1 MRMPFYTKISS
12 FLGFLAAGILS
23 LFGRSAPKPGPDDL
37 KRADF
42 AVSTQ
47 RLGIRF
53 SEKIRDA
60 FRIRWLRMA
69 HRPESQ
75 RNSDTAQHGQSGRI
89 K

>member
-1 MRMPFYTKISS
+1 MPFYTKINSL
-12 FLGFLAAGILS
+12 LGFLAAGILS

-42 AVSTQ
+42 AASTQ
-47 RLGIRF
+47 RLGFRF

-60 FRIRWLRMA
+60 FRFRWLKA
-69 HRPESQ
+69 HTQ
-75 RNSDTAQHGQSGRI
+75 RDGDIAQHGQSDRI

>member
-1 MRMPFYTKISS
+1 MSMPFCRKISS

-23 LFGRSAPKPGPDDL
+23 LFGKSAAKPGPDDL

-42 AVSTQ
+42 GISTQ

-60 FRIRWLRMA
+60 FRLRWLRIA
-69 HRPESQ
+69 HKAQ
-75 RNSDTAQHGQSGRI
+75 RRCDSDAAQHEQSGRI
-89 K
+89 Q

>member
-1 MRMPFYTKISS
+1 MPFSTKINS

-23 LFGRSAPKPGPDDL
+23 LFGKSAPKPGPDDL

-42 AVSTQ
+42 AASTQ

-60 FRIRWLRMA
+60 FRLRWLRMA
-69 HRPESQ
+69 HGPETQ
-75 RNSDTAQHGQSGRI
+75 RDSDTAQHEQSGRI
-89 K
+89 Q

>member
-1 MRMPFYTKISS
+1 MPFYTKINS

-23 LFGRSAPKPGPDDL
+23 LFGRPAPKPGPDDL

-60 FRIRWLRMA
+60 FRFKWLKAQM
-69 HRPESQ
+69 Q
-75 RNSDTAQHGQSGRI
+75 RDSDTAQHGQSGRI
-89 K
+89 Q

>member
-1 MRMPFYTKISS
+1 LGRGSQIASLA

-23 LFGRSAPKPGPDDL
+23 LFGRPAPKPGPDDL

-53 SEKIRDA
+53 SEKIRNA
-60 FRIRWLRMA
+60 FRFKWLKAQGRCS
-69 HRPESQ
+69 R
-75 RNSDTAQHGQSGRI
+75 DTAQHEQSDRI
-89 K
+89 Q